1 MNTSQ
6 ASEGNTIRAI
16 DMAPAP
22 FIKPP
27 RQLSGA
33 YTKDLG
39 LGARDCVRSSPSRAS
54 GTGSFAGTRRKKP
67 RSVSPTGAGYCC
79 RIEKV
84 VLTGYPFR
92 SCAYRHLGYLSGG
105 AGCVTTAAWW
115 CHQQPPSPIVAVM
128 MMAHAIK
135 TRMDQFP
142 HSLSCPEL

>member
-1 MNTSQ
+1 MGRAETEVGLPMNTSQ

-54 GTGSFAGTRRKKP
+54 GTGSFAGTRDARSPGRCP
-67 RSVSPTGAGYCC
+67 RPGLA
-79 RIEKV
+79 
-84 VLTGYPFR
+84 
-92 SCAYRHLGYLSGG
+92 
-105 AGCVTTAAWW
+105 TAA
-115 CHQQPPSPIVAVM
+115 
-128 MMAHAIK
+128 
-135 TRMDQFP
+135 
-142 HSLSCPEL
+142 E